1 MNEVQRLIS
10 TGLRDIHN
18 WIKDEHIIQSVYENV
33 WRADCEQ
40 NVYSKVTKGL
50 WMKPCF
56 SDFNNVEIKIR
67 KSLEISTK
75 LVTKTLCTFFF
86 RPQNPW
92 KHCSL
97 YYIIKYFAWYSCS
110 SRVSLKIWLFR
121 QFCVQNFSGDTKL
134 HELTLQRCKLCRLSC
149 VMYWILKE
157 RFHKKI

>member
-1 MNEVQRLIS
+1 MYEVQRLIS

-18 WIKDEHIIQSVYENV
+18 WVKDEHIIQSVYEHV
-33 WRADCEQ
+33 WHADCEQ

-56 SDFNNVEIKIR
+56 SDFKNVEIKIR
-67 KSLEISTK
+67 KSFVPKILENIAA
-75 LVTKTLCTFFF
+75 
-86 RPQNPW
+86 
-92 KHCSL
+92 H
-97 YYIIKYFAWYSCS
+97 YIIKYFAWYSCF

>member
-1 MNEVQRLIS
+1 MYEVQQLIS

-18 WIKDEHIIQSVYENV
+18 WIKDEHIIQSVYEHV

-56 SDFNNVEIKIR
+56 SDFKNVENKEKEIFRNFNQICHQN
-67 KSLEISTK
+67 SLY
-75 LVTKTLCTFFF
+75 VFFF
-86 RPQNPW
+86 VPKILENIAA
-92 KHCSL
+92 H
-97 YYIIKYFAWYSCS
+97 YIIKYFAWYSCF